1 MPAFDAASLGSYIR
15 QQREHAKVS
24 VRELA
29 RKAGVSNPYLS
40 QVERGLRRPSAE
52 ILQQIAR
59 ALQVSAETLYVRA
72 GLLDARGGSAEV
84 TAALAGDLTLTEEQ
98 RRQLLDMYRDF
109 QAQNAEQ
116 ANGRNGCADAQARP
130 RGRQMFTIPVT
141 KIAADRSDHDE
152 GGAAE
157 DKTTARGAG
166 FPINRHIVLVL
177 KTQWAKYKSHANRP
191 HQVRRQVPVRNPC
204 PRYHV
209 GLF

>member
-109 QAQNAEQ
+109 QAQNSEQ
-116 ANGRNGCADAQARP
+116 
-130 RGRQMFTIPVT
+130 
-141 KIAADRSDHDE
+141 RSE
-152 GGAAE
+152 SA
-157 DKTTARGAG
+157 
-166 FPINRHIVLVL
+166 
-177 KTQWAKYKSHANRP
+177 
-191 HQVRRQVPVRNPC
+191 
-204 PRYHV
+204 
-209 GLF
+209 